1 MSCVLCRY
9 YQWTFKCLTGG
20 LLVRIYLIGIVVM
33 HSIIILLVMVLV
45 NRSAQGAIYDT
56 KARRVVPRLLVAK
69 YELLRTANQL
79 GFFFSIIYLLFYR
92 ILLLLPEIAL
102 NVLGTIWTY
111 TNCIQCDNEHFTST
125 VVESKYNSLCVINFY
140 YFNKLMYD

>member
-1 MSCVLCRY
+1 M
-9 YQWTFKCLTGG
+9 
-20 LLVRIYLIGIVVM
+20 
-33 HSIIILLVMVLV
+33 V

-56 KARRVVPRLLVAK
+56 KARRVVPNLLVAK
-69 YELLRTANQL
+69 YELLRTDNQNFIFI
-79 GFFFSIIYLLFYR
+79 FFIYILYIIYNVYNIFYR

-125 VVESKYNSLCVINFY
+125 VVESKYNSLCVVNIDY
-140 YFNKLMYD
+140 

>member
-9 YQWTFKCLTGG
+9 YQWTFNCLTGG
-20 LLVRIYLIGIVVM
+20 LLVRVYLVGIVVM

-56 KARRVVPRLLVAK
+56 KARRVVPYLLVAK
-69 YELLRTANQL
+69 YGLIKFLFNIDL
-79 GFFFSIIYLLFYR
+79 YIINIIFFYR

-125 VVESKYNSLCVINFY
+125 IVESKYHSLCH
-140 YFNKLMYD
+140 